1 MVPFAVMSA
10 NLGILNRRLGVAPSA
25 LFMVVMAVGDVMTLN
40 FFYMVKD
47 EGSWLDIGTTISH
60 FVIASLLGVFV
71 AGLELVSEGMIGGVE
86 VEERGEM
93 ENGGAGGRENGH
105 KKIL

>member
-1 MVPFAVMSA
+1 
-10 NLGILNRRLGVAPSA
+10 
-25 LFMVVMAVGDVMTLN
+25 MVVMAVGDVMTLN

-71 AGLELVSEGMIGGVE
+71 AGLELVSETIIRGVE
-86 VEERGEM
+86 IDNAGSVKQTERTS
-93 ENGGAGGRENGH
+93 NGGAKEVSNGGAKLSVG
-105 KKIL
+105 